1 MAMVYSKRTLFYYS
15 TCIEHREL
23 KLSEFINIPHSIAV
37 NLSKNFSRVFSH
49 GVAAI
54 LNLLFRVRYI

>member
-1 MAMVYSKRTLFYYS
+1 MYSKRTLLYYS

-37 NLSKNFSRVFSH
+37 KYFYNFSRVFSH